1 MKRCH
6 FNSWVAKLLLFPTYR
21 AITVLYNSFFKK
33 DEEDYSMDD
42 INHECIHQVQQM
54 ECSVIGLV
62 LGLVLCGLFDLS
74 LWWVLILGLGFF
86 YIWYGIEYLII
97 LCFAK
102 WDKQNERY
110 HDVSFEEEAHN
121 NDGDWD
127 YLEDR
132 KPFAWIKYIKLR
144 SYKKSVS

>member
-6 FNSWVAKLLLFPTYR
+6 FNSWVAKLLLFPTYT
-21 AITVLYNSFFKK
+21 AVTLLYNSFFKK
-33 DEEDYSMDD
+33 DEDEYSMDD
-42 INHECIHQVQQM
+42 INHECIHQVQQR
-54 ECSVIGLV
+54 ECSVIGLA
-62 LGLVLCGLFDLS
+62 LGLVLCGLFNLS
-74 LWWVLILGLGFF
+74 LWWIIILGLGFF

-144 SYKKSVS
+144 SYKK

>member
-6 FNSWVAKLLLFPTYR
+6 FNNWVAKLILFPTYT
-21 AITVLYNSFFKK
+21 AVTLLYNSFFKK

-62 LGLVLCGLFDLS
+62 LGLVLCGLFNFS

-86 YIWYGIEYLII
+86 YIWYGIEYFII

-121 NDGDWD
+121 NDKNLN

-144 SYKKSVS
+144 SYKK

>member
-6 FNSWVAKLLLFPTYR
+6 FNSWVAKTFLFPSYK
-21 AITVLYNSFFKK
+21 AITLLYNSFFKNRRN
-33 DEEDYSMDD
+33 ECYPED
-42 INHECIHQVQQM
+42 INHERIHQIQQI
-54 ECSVIGLV
+54 ECSIVGLI
-62 LGLVLCGLFDLS
+62 LGIILRLSFDIS
-74 LWWVLILGLGFF
+74 FWWVLAPTFGFF
-86 YIWYGIEYLII
+86 YLWYGIEYLII

-121 NDGDWD
+121 NDKDLD

-132 KPFAWIKYIKLR
+132 KPFAWFKYIKLR
-144 SYKKSVS
+144 SYKK

>member
-6 FNSWVAKLLLFPTYR
+6 FNSWVAKVFLFPVYK
-21 AITVLYNSFFKK
+21 AITVLCHSFFKNK
-33 DEEDYSMDD
+33 VEECTQRG
-42 INHECIHQVQQM
+42 INHERIHQVQQL
-54 ECSVIGLV
+54 ECIA
-62 LGLVLCGLFDLS
+62 LGLFLGLFLCGIFDFS
-74 LWWVLILGLGFF
+74 LWWMIILGLGFF

-121 NDGDWD
+121 NDDNLQ

-144 SYKKSVS
+144 SYKK

>member
-1 MKRCH
+1 MKRGH
-6 FNSWVAKLLLFPTYR
+6 FNSWVAKLLLFPTYT
-21 AITVLYNSFFKK
+21 AVTLLYNSFFKK
-33 DEEDYSMDD
+33 DKEDYSRDD

-54 ECSVIGLV
+54 ECSVIGLA
-62 LGLVLCGLFDLS
+62 LGLVLCGLFNLS
-74 LWWVLILGLGFF
+74 LWWIIILGLGFF

-144 SYKKSVS
+144 SYKK

>member
-121 NDGDWD
+121 NDKNLS

-144 SYKKSVS
+144 SYKK

>member
-1 MKRCH
+1 
-6 FNSWVAKLLLFPTYR
+6 
-21 AITVLYNSFFKK
+21 
-33 DEEDYSMDD
+33 MDD

-144 SYKKSVS
+144 SYKK

>member
-6 FNSWVAKLLLFPTYR
+6 FNSWVAKLLLFPTYT
-21 AITVLYNSFFKK
+21 AVTLLYNSFFKK

-62 LGLVLCGLFDLS
+62 LGLVLCGLFNLS

-86 YIWYGIEYLII
+86 YIWYGIEYFII

-132 KPFAWIKYIKLR
+132 KPFAWVKYIKLR
-144 SYKKSVS
+144 SYKK